1 MSKTYQLSNKGSF
14 GASLKIVPITTETQ
28 TNTIKCLEVNGTK
41 EFHISPQSSLPD
53 LTDFKVIYSYISRI
67 CFYYFISDFS

>member
-14 GASLKIVPITTETQ
+14 GASLKIVPVTTETQ

-41 EFHISPQSSLPD
+41 KFHISTQSSLPD
-53 LTDFKVIYSYISRI
+53 LSDFKVIYSYIFCI
-67 CFYYFISDFS
+67 Y